1 MDTLAELNQARPQ
14 RLGLNLFRG
23 IGFALLCGASGF
35 FAPMI
40 FGLSFTACRWWIL
53 GVNNFDRAY
62 DLNLLTIYLAPP
74 AIGTAIIFAASGWAT
89 FAPRGTF
96 RFVRTLVTIAVI
108 SLPSW
113 IVLALLLESLGL
125 TAHRFKGDSR
135 PLVEP
140 LPVLLFAIPPTVTA
154 LILSVMRSLRGSAV
168 RTPESSCPV
177 LGDNTAKIGTSP
189 AGAGY
194 NAVNAEPCRFRE
206 KPR

>member
-1 MDTLAELNQARPQ
+1 MSFAGSDSLCCAAR
-14 RLGLNLFRG
+14 RV
-23 IGFALLCGASGF
+23 S
-35 FAPMI
+35 FAPII

-74 AIGTAIIFAASGWAT
+74 AIGTAIIFATSGWAT

-113 IVLALLLESLGL
+113 IVLALLFESLGL
-125 TAHRFKGDSR
+125 TSHRFKGDSR

-140 LPVLLFAIPPTVTA
+140 LPGLHFAIP
-154 LILSVMRSLRGSAV
+154 LRRRLS
-168 RTPESSCPV
+168 
-177 LGDNTAKIGTSP
+177 
-189 AGAGY
+189 Y
-194 NAVNAEPCRFRE
+194 FPCCE
-206 KPR
+206 T